1 MSSRHMNGSSARP
14 SSASRTGERRSSS
27 QNHHDPSSVS
37 VRRNSNSRS
46 IDGGESATM
55 SDDLLMEC
63 KAAFIA
69 VVKGSTSKP
78 LTSKSDLLLGK
89 EFSLDSNVG

>member
-1 MSSRHMNGSSARP
+1 MSSRHMNGLSARP

-46 IDGGESATM
+46 RDDESATM

>member
-1 MSSRHMNGSSARP
+1 MLVSRMCMERGGYGNGGMICFFFFSSRRRHTRSLCDWSSDVC
-14 SSASRTGERRSSS
+14 SS
-27 QNHHDPSSVS
+27 
-37 VRRNSNSRS
+37 
-46 IDGGESATM
+46 
-55 SDDLLMEC
+55 DLC

-89 EFSLDSNVG
+89 EFSLDSNVGL